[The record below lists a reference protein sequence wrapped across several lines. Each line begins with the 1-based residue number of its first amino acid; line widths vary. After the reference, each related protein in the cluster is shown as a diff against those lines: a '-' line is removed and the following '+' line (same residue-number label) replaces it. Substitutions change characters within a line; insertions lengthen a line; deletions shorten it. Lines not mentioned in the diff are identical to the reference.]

1 MTNPLWRA
9 IVVIMLGL
17 FAFEM
22 MGVIVRTLGS
32 DYPILQISVLRN
44 FFGIIPAALLLML
57 GPGLAG
63 LKTIRHKRDF
73 IVILLRSGAVLMAQI
88 SFYTALTKIEFAT
101 AGALGFTSPLFITLS
116 VHSDPRHTGRLG
128 ADCRCYPRLCR
139 GAGDHEAVQ

>member
-73 IVILLRSGAVLMAQI
+73 VILLRSGAVLMAQI
-88 SFYTALTKIEFAT
+88 SFYTALTKINLPRRAPLALPARCLSPCCPFRSSAHRS
-101 AGALGFTSPLFITLS
+101 AGCG
-116 VHSDPRHTGRLG
+116 
-128 ADCRCYPRLCR
+128 CRCYPRLYGC
-139 GAGDHEAVQ
+139 AGDHEAVQ

>member
-9 IVVIMLGL
+9 IVVIIMGL

-32 DYPILQISVLRN
+32 HYSILRFVLRN

-73 IVILLRSGAVLMAQI
+73 VVILPDQV
-88 SFYTALTKIEFAT
+88 
-101 AGALGFTSPLFITLS
+101 
-116 VHSDPRHTGRLG
+116 
-128 ADCRCYPRLCR
+128 RC
-139 GAGDHEAVQ
+139 

>member
-44 FFGIIPAALLLML
+44 F
-57 GPGLAG
+57 LA
-63 LKTIRHKRDF
+63 
-73 IVILLRSGAVLMAQI
+73 
-88 SFYTALTKIEFAT
+88 SFRQHFCLCW
-101 AGALGFTSPLFITLS
+101 
-116 VHSDPRHTGRLG
+116 GRG
-128 ADCRCYPRLCR
+128 WR
-139 GAGDHEAVQ
+139 G

>member
-44 FFGIIPAALLLML
+44 FF
-57 GPGLAG
+57 
-63 LKTIRHKRDF
+63 RHH
-73 IVILLRSGAVLMAQI
+73 SGGTSA
-88 SFYTALTKIEFAT
+88 Y
-101 AGALGFTSPLFITLS
+101 AGA
-116 VHSDPRHTGRLG
+116 
-128 ADCRCYPRLCR
+128 
-139 GAGDHEAVQ
+139 GAGRAENDPPQA